1 MYHTEERHLAA
12 RVTLYGNI
20 LYKTGKSKIFRK
32 KIIITGNAGL
42 RGVGKGL
49 NFKLA
54 DKPQELNF
62 MLINFHKLDCPAWR
76 PEHAIEHTALM
87 TKREV
92 LARDYHSVT
101 KRIATASL
109 IAWAR
114 AMHSLKWGCT
124 QCDLAIYV

>member
-1 MYHTEERHLAA
+1 MGENNSNL
-12 RVTLYGNI
+12 NI
-20 LYKTGKSKIFRK
+20 RYKPRK
-32 KIIITGNAGL
+32 VKNIRCILQRAGQ
-42 RGVGKGL
+42 GL

-62 MLINFHKLDCPAWR
+62 MLINFHKLDCPAWH
-76 PEHAIEHTALM
+76 PEHSIEHTAFM

-92 LARDYHSVT
+92 LARDYHSIT

-114 AMHSLKWGCT
+114 AMHGLKRGGA
-124 QCDLAIYV
+124 QCDLAMYV